1 MNGYFWTV
9 KLSMRWYPHQI
20 ERWLYQQISHPQH
33 CSTFDCGRPRSLGP
47 KLNYLLKF
55 KCSRTSRGVPVM
67 PDIMAAVKCCCY
79 TVKVDVFFNKHY

>member
-9 KLSMRWYPHQI
+9 KLAMRWYPHQI
-20 ERWLYQQISHPQH
+20 EGGCISRSHIR
-33 CSTFDCGRPRSLGP
+33 STAPFLTVAADIIRTKVILF
-47 KLNYLLKF
+47 KF

-79 TVKVDVFFNKHY
+79 PVKVDVYF